1 MRGEV
6 GWVKKT
12 SEFAL
17 FISLSRLLF
26 ISRRWVYISHQDMQ
40 NLVDVKE
47 KFKNLICEEC
57 KNEILH
63 TYFTINIGINIFKN
77 MLGIFQSLFV
87 KNNM

>member
-1 MRGEV
+1 MVTRVVEFKMCAVLSLSGLCMRGEV

-26 ISRRWVYISHQDMQ
+26 ISRRWVYISHQNMQ

-47 KFKNLICEEC
+47 KL
-57 KNEILH
+57 
-63 TYFTINIGINIFKN
+63 
-77 MLGIFQSLFV
+77 
-87 KNNM
+87 